1 MVIRD
6 SHFVGVAAA
15 PLEAGSIPIVDADTV
30 LAPAIALQGFEPVAR
45 QSREIGQLVRSVDHA
60 ELLESL
66 PDATLKAFA
75 SARGVQNLGFAI
87 SERPDQVLL

>member
-6 SHFVGVAAA
+6 SHLVGLATA

-30 LAPAIALQGFEPVAR
+30 LAPAIAFESFEPVAR
-45 QSREIGQLVRSVDHA
+45 QGRKIGKLFRGVDHA

-66 PDATLKAFA
+66 PGATLKAPA
-75 SARGVQNLGFAI
+75 SARGV
-87 SERPDQVLL
+87 